1 MIVISCAGGGL
12 KSSRRCLFACQEERE
27 EEPRGL
33 ANIGTAPKS
42 KLYLCL
48 SLPLMPLPAVLNLRF
63 YDVINLPV
71 IFNFTEMDML
81 RNLRMG

>member
-42 KLYLCL
+42 KLYLY
-48 SLPLMPLPAVLNLRF
+48 LNL
-63 YDVINLPV
+63 P
-71 IFNFTEMDML
+71 
-81 RNLRMG
+81 